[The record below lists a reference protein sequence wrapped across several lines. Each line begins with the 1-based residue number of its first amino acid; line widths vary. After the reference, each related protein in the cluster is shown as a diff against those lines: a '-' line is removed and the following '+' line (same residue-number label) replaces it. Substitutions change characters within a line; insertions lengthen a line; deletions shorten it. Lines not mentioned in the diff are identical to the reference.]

1 MDRYLS
7 DDRLGRNPASADDE
21 TDVVERLKVAERIAS
36 DHDQVGRGAGLDRSA
51 GQGEGDLLVREP
63 GLAEQEQLTRV
74 DPRRDRAVAQV
85 GPVDHGSARIVEA
98 PEVVQGGAEWRR
110 ILP

>member
-21 TDVVERLKVAERIAS
+21 TDVVERFKVAERIAP
-36 DHDQVGRGAGLDRSA
+36 DHDEVRGGARLDRRA
-51 GQGEGDLLVREP
+51 GQGEYDLVVREP
-63 GLAEQEQLTRV
+63 GVAEQEKLARV

-98 PEVVQGGAEWRR
+98 PEVVKRG
-110 ILP
+110 P